1 MAELSPTVTADA
13 ERDDLHDRY
22 HHLRLHDH
30 PQTGGS
36 VQLSPYDLANLGRAI
51 PMVFFYEATL
61 DPHLLLNALEK
72 TLVLYPAFCGRYD
85 AMPPAAISLTNA
97 GVGVFTSTV
106 PTTLAAAIAHLPA
119 AGEDAAWTSFAVDA
133 HVPYVP
139 EKEAMDPD
147 AGSPEAPLI
156 ALKIT
161 SFEGGGTAIGMLAQH
176 GVVDADAQIA
186 FVRAWSLAY
195 RGLPVE
201 PAPDH
206 DRCDCLAAADAPPAD
221 APPAGCKMVAVP
233 RGEVRPPEF
242 APVMPKIKGARACA
256 VPFSARALKA
266 LKAAASAELADGF
279 VSTDDVL
286 SARVWQALCAVR
298 CEQLGLAAD
307 SDEVTT
313 CSRATNI
320 RKRTEPPL
328 GAGYCANGVTQVWS
342 ELTVR
347 ELLSMRPSAVA
358 RRLRADLQALTPQA
372 IAARTAWLRDAQQR
386 GCATR
391 QRFDAHA
398 LTFIVSSWNFGWEGA
413 EFGGAPIRFEH
424 GAFVPIVAVLVPR
437 PNADGVDVY
446 ASGTHD
452 AVEQFVRLV
461 TAP

>member
-13 ERDDLHDRY
+13 DRTDLSDRY

-85 AMPPAAISLTNA
+85 ATPPAAIALTNA

-119 AGEDAAWTSFAVDA
+119 AGEDAAWTSFGVDA

-147 AGSPEAPLI
+147 AGSPEAPLV

-206 DRCDCLAAADAPPAD
+206 DRCD
-221 APPAGCKMVAVP
+221 
-233 RGEVRPPEF
+233 
-242 APVMPKIKGARACA
+242 
-256 VPFSARALKA
+256 
-266 LKAAASAELADGF
+266 
-279 VSTDDVL
+279 
-286 SARVWQALCAVR
+286 LCH
-298 CEQLGLAAD
+298 QH
-307 SDEVTT
+307 
-313 CSRATNI
+313 
-320 RKRTEPPL
+320 
-328 GAGYCANGVTQVWS
+328 
-342 ELTVR
+342 
-347 ELLSMRPSAVA
+347 
-358 RRLRADLQALTPQA
+358 A
-372 IAARTAWLRDAQQR
+372 I
-386 GCATR
+386 
-391 QRFDAHA
+391 
-398 LTFIVSSWNFGWEGA
+398 
-413 EFGGAPIRFEH
+413 
-424 GAFVPIVAVLVPR
+424 
-437 PNADGVDVY
+437 
-446 ASGTHD
+446 
-452 AVEQFVRLV
+452 
-461 TAP
+461 